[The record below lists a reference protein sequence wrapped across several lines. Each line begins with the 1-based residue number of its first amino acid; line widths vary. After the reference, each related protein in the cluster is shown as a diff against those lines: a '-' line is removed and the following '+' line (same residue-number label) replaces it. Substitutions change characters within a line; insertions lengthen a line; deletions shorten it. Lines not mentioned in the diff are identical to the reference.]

1 MKLKKTI
8 KFVFLISVILLAV
21 MASLFYLYFDR
32 SYAGKI
38 YPNIY
43 VGGINVGDKTVLEA
57 KQLMSDRIATVN
69 QEGINVYYNTD
80 NVTIYPVNSFS
91 DGEMVEVLIDFD
103 TDTSID
109 QAFLIGRSGN
119 FFDDIKNRVDLFLFR
134 NYIRKDFQIK
144 LNSEKIVDTLRSKF
158 FIYESSDAFYFF
170 DENGNLAVESEYNG
184 KKIDYDKTVS
194 LLRNNLSQFN
204 FSSIP
209 LVTVD
214 KSPIITKGDCLKTK
228 DAVEYV
234 LNLAPIVLA
243 YEGREWS
250 IEKNRLLSFVNLE
263 KVGGNNNEGKI
274 IVGLS
279 KEKIAS
285 YLKENIA
292 PQIDV
297 EPIMPKFT
305 IENGKV
311 KNFKPGISGV
321 SLDIESVSS
330 LLAKIPIDN
339 TNILD
344 LTVKKTTAASDVKGE
359 NGDVLGIRD
368 VIGQSSLS
376 FSGST
381 VSRAKNIANASNAI
395 NGILIKPNEE
405 FSTIKNLVPID
416 GTNGYSKEIV
426 INGKDINYEY
436 GGGVCHLSTTFF
448 RAVLDS
454 GLPITMRQNHSY
466 NMPYYYP
473 AGTDAS
479 VYDPSPDFR
488 FINDTGNYVLIQSK
502 IVGSELVIQLWG
514 TNDGRNVMKG
524 KSVVYNIIKPKPS
537 KMTPTD
543 TLPTGQVKCSYT
555 PYSGADAYFDYKVE
569 YKDGTIKERRFNS
582 HYVPRQG
589 VCLIGI

>member
-8 KFVFLISVILLAV
+8 KFVFLIAVMLLAV
-21 MASLFYLYFDR
+21 MGSLFYFYFDR
-32 SYAGKI
+32 SHAGKI

-57 KQLMSDRIATVN
+57 KQLISDRIATVN

-158 FIYESSDAFYFF
+158 FIYESNDAFYFF

-194 LLRNNLSQFN
+194 LLNNNLSQFN

-234 LNLAPIVLA
+234 LNLAPIILA

-263 KVGGNNNEGKI
+263 KAGGENNEGKI

-368 VIGQSSLS
+368 IIGQSSLS

-381 VSRAKNIANASNAI
+381 MSRAKNIANASNAI

-405 FSTIKNLVPID
+405 FSTIQNLIPID

-514 TNDGRNVMKG
+514 TSDGRNVMRG
-524 KSVVYNIIKPKPS
+524 KSVVYNVIKPKPS

-543 TLPTGQVKCSYT
+543 MLPTGQVKCSYT